1 MNQQLD
7 ESPFSSQD
15 NPQQAPPLPKIRASR
30 SLILALIRLKDGWE
44 KGCNRSEATAP
55 TAGSKNIPV
64 TFGVGTDGAVP
75 KGGSE

>member
-1 MNQQLD
+1 MNQQLG

-15 NPQQAPPLPKIRASR
+15 NPQQAPPLPKVRASR

-55 TAGSKNIPV
+55 TAGPKNIPLA
-64 TFGVGTDGAVP
+64 FGVGTESAVP
-75 KGGSE
+75 KGRSE